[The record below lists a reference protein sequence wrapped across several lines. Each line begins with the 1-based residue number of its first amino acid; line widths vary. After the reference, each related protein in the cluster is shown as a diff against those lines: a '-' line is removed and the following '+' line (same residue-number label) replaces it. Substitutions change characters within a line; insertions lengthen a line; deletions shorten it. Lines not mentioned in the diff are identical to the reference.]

1 MGYLSDISRQL
12 SKEQNVIF
20 VGTGILLINDED
32 RVLLACRTDNGQ
44 WSLPGGSLEIGETL
58 EECIVRETRE
68 ETGIIIKEC
77 DIHLNSAKSILEPI
91 IKNGREIFVVSVTY
105 WTKKYDDID
114 MQIDSRVFTKYSWL
128 SYKEIQTINELIT
141 PYSRVAIEEYFK
153 KTDR

>member
-20 VGTGILLINDED
+20 VGTGILLINDEN
-32 RVLLACRTDNGQ
+32 RVLLACRADNGQ

-114 MQIDSRVFTKYSWL
+114 MQIDSREFTKYSWL

>member
-20 VGTGILLINDED
+20 VGTGILLINDEN

-114 MQIDSRVFTKYSWL
+114 MQIDSREFTKYSWL

>member
-20 VGTGILLINDED
+20 VGTGILLINNED

-114 MQIDSRVFTKYSWL
+114 MQIDSREFTKYSWL

>member
-20 VGTGILLINDED
+20 VGTGILLINNEN

>member
-20 VGTGILLINDED
+20 VGTGILLINNEN

-105 WTKKYDDID
+105 WTNKYDDID
-114 MQIDSRVFTKYSWL
+114 MQIDSREFTKYSWL

>member
-114 MQIDSRVFTKYSWL
+114 MQIDSREFTKYSWL

>member
-20 VGTGILLINDED
+20 VGTGILLINNEN

-114 MQIDSRVFTKYSWL
+114 MQIDSREFTKYSWL

>member
-20 VGTGILLINDED
+20 VGTGILLINDEN

-91 IKNGREIFVVSVTY
+91 IKKGREIFVVSVTY

-114 MQIDSRVFTKYSWL
+114 MQIDSREFTKYSWL